1 LLLRPELYLSHFFSS
16 FSNFYLFFV
25 GFFISLE
32 ILTIMIES
40 EGWMKPAEDEKGTV
54 FDC

>member
-1 LLLRPELYLSHFFSS
+1 MVSFWFSFLRLIENRIS
-16 FSNFYLFFV
+16 
-25 GFFISLE
+25 ISLE